1 MADED
6 DIRDDVLLK
15 EVDEELKKERYA
27 ELWKQYGN
35 YVIGAALAVVLGIA
49 GLQGWSTYQT
59 GQREAEGERFTQAM
73 ALAQAGRPE
82 EAGAAFAALA
92 EDAGAGY
99 ATLARLQAAALRAK
113 QGDVGGAVDTYDS
126 VAGDSS
132 VDAVYRDLAVLLAVM
147 HQLDTGEPAA
157 LTARLQPLTADDNAW
172 RYSALE
178 FTGLLAERAGDRP
191 RAREIF
197 TQLGDDPEAP
207 AGLRARARELLAFLR
222 DT

>member
-6 DIRDDVLLK
+6 DIRDEVLLR

-35 YVIGAALAVVLGIA
+35 YVIGAALAVVLGVA
-49 GLQGWSTYQT
+49 GLQGWRVYQT
-59 GQREAEGERFTQAM
+59 GQREADGESFAQAM
-73 ALAQAGRPE
+73 ALVQAGRPE

-92 EDAGAGY
+92 ENANAGY

-113 QGDVGGAVDTYDS
+113 QGDTGGAVDIYDS
-126 VAGDSS
+126 IAGDSA
-132 VDAVYRDLAVLLAVM
+132 VDGLYRDLAVLLAVM

-157 LTARLQPLTADDNAW
+157 LTARLEPLSADDNAW
-172 RYSALE
+172 RYSAME
-178 FTGLLAERAGDRP
+178 FTGLLAERAGDRS

-197 TQLGDDPEAP
+197 TRLGDDPEAP
-207 AGLRARARELLAFLR
+207 AGLRARARELLSFLGGS
-222 DT
+222 

>member
-6 DIRDDVLLK
+6 DIRDEVLLR

-35 YVIGAALAVVLGIA
+35 YVIGAALAVALGVA
-49 GLQGWSTYQT
+49 GLQGWGAYQT
-59 GQREAEGERFTQAM
+59 SQREAEGESFVQAM

-82 EAGAAFAALA
+82 EAGAALTALA
-92 EDAGAGY
+92 GDAGAGY

-113 QGDVGGAVDTYDS
+113 LGDTGGAVDIYDGI
-126 VAGDSS
+126 AGDSS
-132 VDAVYRDLAVLLAVM
+132 AGELYRDLAVLLAVM
-147 HQLDTGEPAA
+147 HQLDSGEPAA
-157 LTARLQPLTADDNAW
+157 LAALLEPLTADDNPW

-178 FTGLLAERAGDRP
+178 FTGLLADRAGDRP

-197 TQLGDDPEAP
+197 TRLGDDPEAP
-207 AGLRARARELLAFLR
+207 AGLRARARELLSFLGES
-222 DT
+222 